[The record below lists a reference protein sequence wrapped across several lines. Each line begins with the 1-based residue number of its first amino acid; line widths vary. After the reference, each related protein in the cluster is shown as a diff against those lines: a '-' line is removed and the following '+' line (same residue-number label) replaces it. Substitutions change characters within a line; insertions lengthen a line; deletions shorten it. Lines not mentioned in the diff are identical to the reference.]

1 MARARRERDELEEQT
16 GQLEEELEELKARY
30 EQYFLGVER
39 REPVRQRDELRKRIL
54 RIKEAFT
61 RNTGLRF
68 RIQSLHAR
76 YLSYERLWLR
86 SAREREE
93 GTYRRDLEKARRHVQ
108 RDAAAAKPAPAEPA
122 PAATPGA
129 EPASP
134 APGPA
139 PRAAAPPPLP
149 AGKPAAATPA
159 PAAARP
165 GAPAPAGRPATPA
178 PLPPPPAGGPSE
190 VQLRAL
196 YTAYVAAKKSCNEDT
211 SRLTYDAVAR
221 TIAKQVPE
229 LMTRFKAKTVEFKVD
244 VRDGKAIL
252 KAIPKV

>member
-16 GQLEEELEELKARY
+16 GQLEEELEELKAKY
-30 EQYFLGVER
+30 DQYFLGVER
-39 REPVRQRDELRKRIL
+39 REPVRQRDDLRKRIL

-93 GTYRRDLEKARRHVQ
+93 GTYRRDLEKARRHLR
-108 RDAAAAKPAPAEPA
+108 RDEPAARPAKAADPAPAEASAAA
-122 PAATPGA
+122 PAQ
-129 EPASP
+129 PA
-134 APGPA
+134 AAA
-139 PRAAAPPPLP
+139 PRAPAPPPL
-149 AGKPAAATPA
+149 AAARPPTAA

-165 GAPAPAGRPATPA
+165 ATPP

-190 VQLRAL
+190 AQVRAL

-211 SRLTYDAVAR
+211 TRLTYDAVAR

-229 LMTRFKAKTVEFKVD
+229 LMTRFKAKTVEFRVD